1 MESEPSIRGLR
12 MTVDTVA
19 WLIYG
24 CARHGREGEVEL
36 WDCQHF
42 GGLQAFPGSQQPR
55 YSRPTKDP
63 NREMR
68 PVGGREGSPASKWAV
83 WRESQQAALRA
94 GETQV
99 PRYR

>member
-1 MESEPSIRGLR
+1 MS
-12 MTVDTVA
+12 VDAVA

-24 CARHGREGEVEL
+24 CARHGREEEVEL

-42 GGLQAFPGSQQPR
+42 GGFQAPSSPD
-55 YSRPTKDP
+55 RPMKDP
-63 NREMR
+63 NREGMR
-68 PVGGREGSPASKWAV
+68 PVGGREGDRRLANGHSRR
-83 WRESQQAALRA
+83 WRESQQAALRE